1 MFLKKRIENIKRAL
15 GYKRMTQKTLAKKL
29 KMSESYITRL
39 INGERY
45 NREFEIFIYYE
56 LGISY
61 RNFK

>member
-1 MFLKKRIENIKRAL
+1 MFLKKRMENIKRAL

-45 NREFEIFIYYE
+45 NRAFEIFIYYE
-56 LGISY
+56 LGVSY

>member
-1 MFLKKRIENIKRAL
+1 MFLKKRMENIKRAL
-15 GYKRMTQKTLAKKL
+15 GYKKMTQKTLAKKL
-29 KMSESYITRL
+29 KKSESYITRL

-61 RNFK
+61 RNIK

>member
-56 LGISY
+56 LGVSY

>member
-1 MFLKKRIENIKRAL
+1 MFLKKRMENIKRAL
-15 GYKRMTQKTLAKKL
+15 AYKRITQKALSKKL

-56 LGISY
+56 LGVSY